1 MALKAGTIQDYGN
14 SMAEA
19 MEEAFL
25 EEWPRIMS
33 DNQPKP
39 KPNDQMKLLFIA
51 MAQGVVRHLADHP
64 ESFGVSISSNAG
76 HSHSASVTVQTTGL
90 LY

>member
-14 SMAEA
+14 SMAQA

-25 EEWPRIMS
+25 EEWPRVMT
-33 DNQPKP
+33 DDQPKP
-39 KPNDQMKLLFIA
+39 TSTNQMKLLFIA
-51 MAQGVVRHLADHP
+51 IAQGIVRHLADHAD
-64 ESFGVSISSNAG
+64 SFDVSVAANAG
-76 HSHSASVTVQTTGL
+76 HNHAASVTVQTTGI